1 MLTGTSMRLKPVEKS
16 VQVRVV
22 RFAARDCNEEWSIKL
37 LVMREQTGVSSHS
50 DPSLRSPSLQI
61 HPTGVPS
68 NSENVIRLQL
78 QAYRRIQRGNDHMWT
93 EIWRKVH
100 AILEAVGIVVRL
112 PIARLSKWIWGMH
125 HTARISGSPT
135 RDGLDEIRCIHAD
148 VPSYTDDV
156 HSAGTAAGWKPES
169 CNSW

>member
-1 MLTGTSMRLKPVEKS
+1 
-16 VQVRVV
+16 
-22 RFAARDCNEEWSIKL
+22 
-37 LVMREQTGVSSHS
+37 
-50 DPSLRSPSLQI
+50 
-61 HPTGVPS
+61 
-68 NSENVIRLQL
+68 
-78 QAYRRIQRGNDHMWT
+78 MWT

-112 PIARLSKWIWGMH
+112 PIARLSKWIWSMH

-156 HSAGTAAGWKPES
+156 HNTGTAAGWKPES